1 MKQWERKKTKE
12 LKLKKRVLREKKK
25 TEKEI
30 HNQKIQNNEKAFD
43 DWLKRR

>member
-25 TEKEI
+25 AEKEI
-30 HNQKIQNNEKAFD
+30 HHQKIQNNEKAFD